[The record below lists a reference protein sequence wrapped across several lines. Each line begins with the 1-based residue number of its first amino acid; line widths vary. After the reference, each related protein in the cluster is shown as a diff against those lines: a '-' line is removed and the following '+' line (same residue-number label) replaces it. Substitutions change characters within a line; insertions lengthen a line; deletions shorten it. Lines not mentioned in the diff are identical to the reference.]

1 MHVHRCALTA
11 ASLTAVA
18 ALSLSACST
27 TSGGASD
34 RLNESPAPV
43 ASTAT
48 TPDASSSAVP
58 TPGVPVPAGLV
69 GNGCAGYAEQV
80 PAGPGSLNGMG
91 RDPVAVALSNSPQL
105 TTLTGA
111 LSGKLNPD
119 VSLGDTLNSG
129 QFTVFAPTDNAFGRL
144 DPATVEKL
152 KTDAALLTSVLN
164 YHVVANQ
171 ADPTQIAGEHKTVQG
186 APLTVSGSDND
197 LKVNNANVV
206 CGGIK
211 TANATV
217 YLIDTV
223 LMPPPPAPAAPT
235 SGATT
240 GETSGSATPTPTP
253 TS

>member
-1 MHVHRCALTA
+1 MHVHRRALTT
-11 ASLTAVA
+11 ASLTAAA
-18 ALSLSACST
+18 ALVLSACST
-27 TSGGASD
+27 GPGVASEQPS
-34 RLNESPAPV
+34 ESPA

-48 TPDASSSAVP
+48 STEPAPSAAPSPEVRVP
-58 TPGVPVPAGLV
+58 TGLI
-69 GNGCAGYAEQV
+69 GNGCSGYAEQV
-80 PAGPGSLNGMG
+80 PAGPGSLDGMG

-105 TTLTGA
+105 TSLTGA

-119 VSLGDTLNSG
+119 VNLIDSLNAG
-129 QFTVFAPTDNAFGRL
+129 QFTVFAPTDYAFGKL

-152 KTDAALLTSVLN
+152 KTDAVLLTSVLN
-164 YHVVANQ
+164 YHLVANQ

-186 APLTVSGSDND
+186 APLTVSGSDNDLKD

-223 LMPPPPAPAAPT
+223 LMPPPPAPPPAPPT
-235 SGATT
+235 GA
-240 GETSGSATPTPTP
+240 TSGSVTPPTTP